1 MESNQIKYI
10 IDTGSLLSFVRYY
23 LCFDKSKVLYSNFE
37 KKILNGEYIIID
49 KVCEECECIAGG
61 LIYKKLIFF
70 NDDRIKKSK
79 NFSYKTSE
87 LLPLSPKK
95 FFNQLNNQFVNSLV
109 RKRITDDEFEKSK
122 FDFLGSADMRMIILC
137 QNLINK
143 NEEVALVTEETPA
156 NNDNKVFRKIPQI
169 CETLKIRTLTLPK
182 LIEESKEV
190 NIHIDS

>member
-1 MESNQIKYI
+1 
-10 IDTGSLLSFVRYY
+10 
-23 LCFDKSKVLYSNFE
+23 
-37 KKILNGEYIIID
+37 
-49 KVCEECECIAGG
+49 
-61 LIYKKLIFF
+61 
-70 NDDRIKKSK
+70 
-79 NFSYKTSE
+79 
-87 LLPLSPKK
+87 
-95 FFNQLNNQFVNSLV
+95 
-109 RKRITDDEFEKSK
+109 
-122 FDFLGSADMRMIILC
+122 MRMIILC